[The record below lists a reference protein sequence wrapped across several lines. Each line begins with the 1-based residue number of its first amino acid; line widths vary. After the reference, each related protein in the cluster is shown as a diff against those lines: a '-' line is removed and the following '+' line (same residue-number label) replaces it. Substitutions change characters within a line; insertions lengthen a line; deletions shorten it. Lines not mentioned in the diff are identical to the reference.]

1 MNCWLPAIRVGV
13 EDMPDEEL
21 AEMKKF
27 FVHLTSI
34 SKKEKQNTIHTIDEE
49 KVNRQNKKKHLKQT
63 PFYE

>member
-1 MNCWLPAIRVGV
+1 
-13 EDMPDEEL
+13 MPDEEL